1 MRVEIQAHMVELN
14 GQEMVLDLIAAELRP
29 GTQPELIV
37 PQVPVTG
44 SDVSPWRERCEIAIA
59 PFWPAPHRISA

>member
-1 MRVEIQAHMVELN
+1 MRVDIQAHMVELN

-29 GTQPELIV
+29 GPQPESIV
-37 PQVPVTG
+37 PQVPVT
-44 SDVSPWRERCEIAIA
+44 EIALA